1 MKGLKSDHGK
11 QQWYRMPL
19 VVLKPLA
26 DVYCIAG
33 TKYPPF
39 NCLLPFEDGDRR
51 LWDAM
56 IRHSE
61 ASQINPLA
69 INEEDGGVYHLAQVA
84 FSALTR
90 LHNALQEAER
100 NVLDS

>member
-1 MKGLKSDHGK
+1 MSDAGKKFDAGK
-11 QQWYRMPL
+11 QEWHRMPL
-19 VVLKPLA
+19 CMLKPLA

-33 TKYPPF
+33 KKYPAF
-39 NCLLPFEDGDRR
+39 NCLLPFEDGNRR
-51 LWDAM
+51 LFDAQM
-56 IRHSE
+56 RHTE

-90 LHNALQEAER
+90 LHNALLEVQ
-100 NVLDS
+100 S